1 MKKTPVNR
9 FFAFLLALLLVGGHL
24 CHPAFSPA
32 ARAADAMT
40 IRNVTAQSDM
50 RVWVRFN
57 NKVDQVYD
65 ENSTRTDSLASRGHI
80 EGFAIVDAD
89 GNLMSSDGV
98 EARWDSPF
106 GSKSGFVEFNT
117 SPNLWWIDFNPGD
130 SPAFGCQTISDVLA
144 LTRPGARFEGG
155 QVVVFFEDLH
165 HTDAKRT
172 DLYNNSRIDGL
183 LDRDNG
189 WVSIAANKK
198 GGWSESGAD
207 VLYAAI
213 NPTATSFEVSDWS
226 SKQGIITFSEPVW
239 IDSKAFKAMRILDN
253 ITSQTL
259 LRPSTTGLANKN
271 GWYLHWTGGTASVTD
286 DSAQSFS
293 DADGK
298 TYSTRWIFTL
308 NGGVTMQQIKDLV
321 DQGGFYEGTQL
332 SFCLEELPASANN
345 GTITGKL
352 KGVMEHILTSDGRP
366 AATTKDSSN
375 GNYDDIYL
383 PVFRV
388 DKESTPLTIKEVRYY
403 DENHLYIGFSA
414 PYVNKAYGIVIK
426 LQILDGSGNV
436 VEKGTGMTS
445 ILEAQN
451 QIYFPNKFGLYV
463 EIRGSQSA
471 YYQNAIETLFAEHPD
486 YSLRLC
492 ILDRNEDGAI
502 IGEDGDGYVNTCYDS
517 YYNGAGYSSMY
528 SAETARFLKADDEKV
543 TYNGTAYEAAT
554 CKVTLPSEMVR
565 FESATRLNDEQV
577 LFRFS
582 EPVGNSAQY
591 RFYLYAVDA
600 NGDEITAVSQKDF
613 TGLYYQWH
621 NGVGISDLLF
631 GKLSGGSTFSQFEA
645 DVQAAGYAAGSYS
658 LRVGLEEVA
667 TNILQTLI
675 PCDGKVEGF
684 WSIATG
690 QRVVPTELGSVGT
703 ASSYTN
709 FRPDRATVALEE
721 TPRMIKAVMI
731 DKTTLEVT
739 FSEPIVKNQLV
750 DGDPTIAALIRLV
763 DENNALI
770 RYEDNS
776 GWAQLGGT
784 FAPTEDASV
793 WTFTIPNVDR
803 GGLSKLV
810 NLIDSS
816 EYYRNKRITFAV
828 ENSGSAP
835 TLSDNRGYMKQVVYN
850 LTNENGAPL
859 AANNPLAVQNGSI
872 GPDGTTKYNWNSG
885 YYCPLVVDPLAT
897 GAYLMADNQSVTVC
911 FETPVAIKSVE
922 GAKLVTEDGA
932 EISITSATP
941 VKEQNGYAA
950 SFVLAL
956 ASAPGE
962 SSNLTLILPKE
973 SVVSAS
979 GGTAAKDHEVA
990 LAEPTI
996 SVTVTWQGLSF
1007 TYDAVWSPASHDWL
1021 VANLE
1026 DSLASGS
1033 AVLVKNGSTI
1043 PVLASLSLEK
1053 QTGWDGIEYTFSGDS
1068 LDVIPAGTERKRKIS
1083 AAVAQD
1089 IHLSQI
1095 PTESASVATL
1105 TLTVARPGDAS
1116 NQ

>member
-1 MKKTPVNR
+1 MKKTPANR

-24 CHPAFSPA
+24 CHPAFFPA

-40 IRNVTAQSDM
+40 IRNVTEQSDV

-57 NKVDQVYD
+57 NRVDQVND

-80 EGFAIVDAD
+80 EGFAIVDAN

-98 EARWDSPF
+98 TARWDSPF
-106 GSKSGFVEFNT
+106 VSKSGFVGFDT

-130 SPAFGCQTISDVLA
+130 SPAFECQTISDVLK
-144 LTRPGARFEGG
+144 LTRPDALFEGG
-155 QVVVFFEDLH
+155 QVVVFFEDKH
-165 HTDAKRT
+165 YTEDTRT
-172 DLYNNSRIDGL
+172 GLYNNGRIDGL
-183 LDRDNG
+183 LDRDND
-189 WVSIAANKK
+189 WASVAANKT
-198 GGWSESGAD
+198 GGWTGNGPD

-226 SKQGIITFSEPVW
+226 SGQGVVTFSEPVW

-259 LRPSTTGLANKN
+259 LRPSTSGLANKN
-271 GWYLHWTGGTASVTD
+271 GWYLHWTGTTASVTD
-286 DSAQSFS
+286 ESAQFFS
-293 DADGK
+293 SGEK

-308 NGGVTMQQIKDLV
+308 NGGTTMQQIKDLV

-366 AATTKDSSN
+366 AATTKDSNN

-388 DKESTPLTIKEVRYY
+388 DKDTAPLTIKEVRYY

-414 PYVNKAYGIVIK
+414 PYVNKASGIVIK
-426 LQILDGSGNV
+426 LQILDGAGNV

-445 ILEAQN
+445 ILEVQN

-492 ILDRNEDGAI
+492 ILDRNEGAV
-502 IGEDGDGYVNTCYDS
+502 IGADGDGYVNLCYDY

-528 SAETARFLKADDEKV
+528 SEETARFLKANASV

-554 CKVTLPSEMVR
+554 CEVTLPSEMVR

-591 RFYLYAVDA
+591 RFYLYAVDE
-600 NGDEITAVSQKDF
+600 NGDEITAVPQKDF

-645 DVQAAGYAAGSYS
+645 AVQAAGYAAGSYS
-658 LRVGLEEVA
+658 LRVGLEEIA
-667 TNILQTLI
+667 TNIRQTLI
-675 PCDGKVEGF
+675 PGDGKVEGF

-690 QRVVPTELGSVGT
+690 QRVLPTELGSVGT
-703 ASSYTN
+703 AANQYKD
-709 FRPDRATVALEE
+709 FQPDRATVALEE
-721 TPRMIKAVMI
+721 TPRMISAVMI
-731 DKTTLEVT
+731 DQLTLQVT
-739 FSEPIVKNQLV
+739 FSEPMVKNQLV
-750 DGDPTIAALIRLV
+750 SGNPSLAALIRLV

-776 GWAQLGGT
+776 EWAQLGGT
-784 FAPTEDASV
+784 FAPTEEDASI
-793 WTFTIPNVDR
+793 WTFTIPQKDR
-803 GGLSKLV
+803 GGLAKLV

-816 EYYRNKRITFAV
+816 DYYRNKRITFAV
-828 ENSGSAP
+828 ESSGSVP
-835 TLSDNRGYMKQVVYN
+835 TPSKENYIKQVVYN

-859 AANNPLAVQNGSI
+859 AANNPLAVKNGSV
-872 GPDGTTKYNWNSG
+872 GPDGTKYGWNSG
-885 YYCPLVVDPLAT
+885 YYCSLAVDPLAT

-911 FETPVAIKSVE
+911 FETPVAITSVT
-922 GAKLVTEDGA
+922 GAKLRAADGT
-932 EISITSATP
+932 EISITSSKP

-956 ASAPGE
+956 E
-962 SSNLTLILPKE
+962 SEPTDLSNLTLILPKE
-973 SVVSAS
+973 SVESAS
-979 GGTAAKDHEVA
+979 GGKAAQDHEVA
-990 LAEPTI
+990 LADPTI

-1026 DSLASGS
+1026 DSLESGS
-1033 AVLVKNGSTI
+1033 AVLVKNSSSI

-1053 QTGWDGIEYTFSGDS
+1053 QTGWEGIEYAFTGDS
-1068 LDVIPAGTERKRKIS
+1068 LDVIPVGTERKRKIS
-1083 AAVAQD
+1083 AAVAQE

-1116 NQ
+1116 TQ

>member
-1 MKKTPVNR
+1 MKKISTNR
-9 FFAFLLALLLVGGHL
+9 FLAFLLALLLVGGHL
-24 CHPAFSPA
+24 CHPAFFPA

-40 IRNVTAQSDM
+40 IRNVTEQSDV

-57 NKVDQVYD
+57 NRVDQVND
-65 ENSTRTDSLASRGHI
+65 ENSTRTDSLVSRGHI
-80 EGFAIVDAD
+80 EGFAIVDANGD
-89 GNLMSSDGV
+89 LMSADGV
-98 EARWDSPF
+98 VARWDSPF

-117 SPNLWWIDFNPGD
+117 SPNLWWIEFNPGE
-130 SPAFGCQTISDVLA
+130 SPAFECQTISDVLA

-172 DLYNNSRIDGL
+172 ELYNNGKIDGL

-189 WVSIAANKK
+189 WASVSANKK
-198 GGWSESGAD
+198 GGWSGNGPD

-213 NPTATSFEVSDWS
+213 NPTATSFAVSDWS
-226 SKQGIITFSEPVW
+226 SNQGIVTFSEPVW
-239 IDSKAFKAMRILDN
+239 VDPNAFKAMRILDN

-271 GWYLHWTGGTASVTD
+271 GWYLHWTGGIASVTD
-286 DSAQSFS
+286 ESAQFFS
-293 DADGK
+293 SGGK

-308 NGGVTMQQIKDLV
+308 NGGTTMQQIKDLV

-332 SFCLEELPASANN
+332 SFCLEELPATPSNG
-345 GTITGKL
+345 GTITGKI
-352 KGVMEHILTSDGRP
+352 KGVMEHVLTSDGRP
-366 AATTKDSSN
+366 AATTKDSNN

-388 DKESTPLTIKEVRYY
+388 DKDTTPLTIKEVRYY

-414 PYVNKAYGIVIK
+414 PYVVNTAGIVIK
-426 LQILDGSGNV
+426 LQILDGAGNV
-436 VEKGTGMTS
+436 VENGSGMTS
-445 ILEAQN
+445 ITRDEN
-451 QIYFPNKFGLYV
+451 NIYLVNKFGLYV
-463 EIRGSQSA
+463 VIRGSQSA
-471 YYQNAIETLFAEHPD
+471 YYQSAIEALFAEHPE

-492 ILDRNEDGAI
+492 ILDRNETGNI
-502 IGEDGDGYVNTCYDS
+502 SGTVGDGYVNLCYDY

-528 SAETARFLKADDEKV
+528 SDDTARFLKADTPV

-582 EPVGNSAQY
+582 EPVGNDAQY
-591 RFYLYAVDA
+591 RFYLYAVDKA
-600 NGDEITAVSQKDF
+600 TGEEIKAVSQKDF

-631 GKLSGGSTFSQFEA
+631 GKLSGESTFSQFEA
-645 DVQAAGYAAGSYS
+645 AVQAAGYAAGSYS

-667 TNILQTLI
+667 TNIRQTLI

-703 ASSYTN
+703 ASQYTN

-721 TPRMIKAVMI
+721 TPRMISAVMI
-731 DKTTLEVT
+731 DRLTLQVT

-750 DGDPTIAALIRLV
+750 DGDPAIVAMIRLV

-776 GWAQLGGT
+776 NWAQLGGT

-816 EYYRNKRITFAV
+816 DYYRNKRITFAV
-828 ENSGSAP
+828 ENSGNVP
-835 TLSDNRGYMKQVVYN
+835 TPSDTNRGYMKQVVYN
-850 LTNENGAPL
+850 LTNENGVPL
-859 AANNPLAVQNGSI
+859 AANNPLAVLNGST
-872 GPDGTTKYNWNSG
+872 GPDGHLYGWNSG

-911 FETPVAIKSVE
+911 FETPVAIESVT
-922 GAKLVTEDGA
+922 GAKLRAEDGT
-932 EISITSATP
+932 EISITSAAP

-950 SFVLAL
+950 SFVLTL
-956 ASAPGE
+956 ESAPAE
-962 SSNLTLILPKE
+962 SSNLTLILPKD

-979 GGTAAKDHEVA
+979 GGTAARDHEVA
-990 LAEPTI
+990 LAELTM

-1007 TYDAVWSPASHDWL
+1007 TYDAVWSPASHDYL

-1026 DSLASGS
+1026 DSLESGS
-1033 AVLVKNGSTI
+1033 AVLVKNSSTI

-1053 QTGWDGIEYTFSGDS
+1053 QPGWDGIEYTFSGDS
-1068 LDVIPAGTERKRKIS
+1068 LEVIPAGTERKRKIS
-1083 AAVAQD
+1083 AAVAQE

-1095 PTESASVATL
+1095 PTESAKVATL

-1116 NQ
+1116 TQ

>member
-1 MKKTPVNR
+1 MKKTPINR

-24 CHPAFSPA
+24 CHPAFFPA
-32 ARAADAMT
+32 ALAADAMT

-57 NKVDQVYD
+57 NRVDQVYD

-80 EGFAIVDAD
+80 EGFAIVDENGD
-89 GNLMSSDGV
+89 LMSDDEGV

-117 SPNLWWIDFNPGD
+117 SPNLWWIEFTPGD
-130 SPAFGCQTISDVLA
+130 SDSLKFNCQTISDVLA
-144 LTRPGARFEGG
+144 LTRPTGRFEGG

-165 HTDAKRT
+165 HTDTKRT
-172 DLYNNSRIDGL
+172 ELYNNGKIDGL

-189 WVSIAANKK
+189 WASVSANKK
-198 GGWSESGAD
+198 GGWSGSGPD

-226 SKQGIITFSEPVW
+226 SNQGIITFSEPVW
-239 IDSKAFKAMRILDN
+239 VDQGVFRAMRILDN

-271 GWYLHWTGGTASVTD
+271 GWYLHWTGRIDSVTD
-286 DSAQSFS
+286 ESAQSFS
-293 DADGK
+293 SGGK
-298 TYSTRWIFTL
+298 TYSTRWLFTL
-308 NGGVTMQQIKDLV
+308 YSGTTMQQIKDLV

-332 SFCLEELPASANN
+332 SFCLEENNLGSAR
-345 GTITGKL
+345 
-352 KGVMEHILTSDGRP
+352 GVMERAYTFDGRF
-366 AATTKDSSN
+366 AASTKDSNS

-383 PVFRV
+383 PAFRV
-388 DKESTPLTIKEVRYY
+388 DKESAPLTIKEVRYY

-414 PYVNKAYGIVIK
+414 PYVYNTAGTVIM
-426 LQILDGSGNV
+426 LQILDGAGNV
-436 VEKGTGMTS
+436 ITKGSGLTAIT
-445 ILEAQN
+445 ADQN
-451 QIYFPNKFGLYV
+451 NNQLTNKFGLYV
-463 EIRGSQSA
+463 EIRGSQQP
-471 YYQNAIETLFAEHPD
+471 YYSQNVIETLFAEHPD

-492 ILDRNEDGAI
+492 ILDKVENGVS
-502 IGEDGDGYVNTCYDS
+502 GTDGDGYVNLCYDY

-528 SAETARFLKADDEKV
+528 SDDTARFLKADDEKI
-543 TYNGTAYEAAT
+543 TYNGTAYEAAI

-591 RFYLYAVDA
+591 RFYLYAVDKA
-600 NGDEITAVSQKDF
+600 TGEEITAVPQKDF

-645 DVQAAGYAAGSYS
+645 AVQAVGYAAGSYS

-675 PCDGKVEGF
+675 PSDGKVEGF

-690 QRVVPTELGSVGT
+690 QRVLPTELGSVGT

-776 GWAQLGGT
+776 NWAQLGGT

-803 GGLSKLV
+803 GGLAKLV
-810 NLIDSS
+810 NLIDSND
-816 EYYRNKRITFAV
+816 YYRNKRITFAV
-828 ENSGSAP
+828 ESSGNVP
-835 TLSDNRGYMKQVVYN
+835 TPSDTNRGYMKQVVYN

-859 AANNPLAVQNGSI
+859 AANNPLAVQNGST
-872 GPDGTTKYNWNSG
+872 GPDGTKYGWNSG
-885 YYCPLVVDPLAT
+885 YYCPLAVDPLAT

-911 FETPVAIKSVE
+911 FETPVEIKSVT
-922 GAKLVTEDGA
+922 GAKLITEAGT

-956 ASAPGE
+956 ASAPAE
-962 SSNLTLILPKE
+962 SSNLTLFLPKD

-1033 AVLVKNGSTI
+1033 AVLVKNSSTI

>member
-1 MKKTPVNR
+1 MKKISTNR
-9 FFAFLLALLLVGGHL
+9 FLAFLLALLLVGGHL
-24 CHPAFSPA
+24 CHPAFFPA

-40 IRNVTAQSDM
+40 IRNVTAQSDV

-57 NKVDQVYD
+57 NRVDQVND
-65 ENSTRTDSLASRGHI
+65 ENSTRTDSLVSRGHI
-80 EGFAIVDAD
+80 EGFAIVDANGD
-89 GNLMSSDGV
+89 LMSADGV
-98 EARWDSPF
+98 VARWDSPF
-106 GSKSGFVEFNT
+106 DSKSGFVDWTN
-117 SPNLWWIDFNPGD
+117 SPTLWWIDFNPGE
-130 SPAFGCQTISDVLA
+130 SPAFECQTISDVLK

-155 QVVVFFEDLH
+155 QVVVFFEDQHYLEE
-165 HTDAKRT
+165 KRT
-172 DLYNNSRIDGL
+172 NYYKNGTIEGI

-189 WVSIAANKK
+189 SVSIAANKK
-198 GGWSESGAD
+198 GGWTGNGPD

-226 SKQGIITFSEPVW
+226 SGQGVVTFSEPVW
-239 IDSKAFKAMRILDN
+239 IDPGVFRAMRILDN
-253 ITSQTL
+253 MTSQGL
-259 LRPSTTGLANKN
+259 LRPSTSGLANKN
-271 GWYLHWTGGTASVTD
+271 GWYLHWTGSIASVTD
-286 DSAQSFS
+286 ESAQFFS
-293 DADGK
+293 SGGK
-298 TYSTRWIFTL
+298 TYSTRWTFTL
-308 NGGVTMQQIKDLV
+308 NGGTTMQQIKDLV
-321 DQGGFYEGTQL
+321 DQGGFYEGTHL
-332 SFCLEELPASANN
+332 SFCLEENN
-345 GTITGKL
+345 LGTAR
-352 KGVMEHILTSDGRP
+352 GVMERAYTFDGRF
-366 AATTKDSSN
+366 AASTKDSGS

-388 DKESTPLTIKEVRYY
+388 DKDTAPLTIKEVRYY

-414 PYVNKAYGIVIK
+414 PYVYNTAGTVIM
-426 LQILDGSGNV
+426 LQILDGAGNV
-436 VEKGTGMTS
+436 VEKGSGLTAIT
-445 ILEAQN
+445 AVQN
-451 QIYFPNKFGLYV
+451 NIYLANKFGLFV
-463 EIRGSQSA
+463 EVRGSQQP
-471 YYQNAIETLFAEHPD
+471 YYSQSAIETLFAEHPE

-492 ILDRNEDGAI
+492 ILDKVENGVSGA
-502 IGEDGDGYVNTCYDS
+502 DGDGYVNLCYDY
-517 YYNGAGYSSMY
+517 YYNGAGYSSLY
-528 SAETARFLKADDEKV
+528 SAETARFLKADEDTTV

-582 EPVGNSAQY
+582 EPVGNDAQY
-591 RFYLYAVDA
+591 RFYLYAVDE

-621 NGVGISDLLF
+621 NGVGTSDLLF

-645 DVQAAGYAAGSYS
+645 AVQAAGYAAGSYS
-658 LRVGLEEVA
+658 LRVGLEEIA
-667 TNILQTLI
+667 TNIRQTLI
-675 PCDGKVEGF
+675 PGDGKVEGF

-721 TPRMIKAVMI
+721 TPRMISAVMI
-731 DKTTLEVT
+731 DRLTLQVT

-750 DGDPTIAALIRLV
+750 DGDPAIVAMIRLV

-776 GWAQLGGT
+776 NWAQLGGT

-810 NLIDSS
+810 NLIDSND
-816 EYYRNKRITFAV
+816 YYRNKRITFAV
-828 ENSGSAP
+828 ENSGNVP
-835 TLSDNRGYMKQVVYN
+835 TPSDTNRGYMKQVVYN

-859 AANNPLAVQNGSI
+859 AANNPLAVKNGST
-872 GPDGTTKYNWNSG
+872 GPDGTKYGWNSG
-885 YYCPLVVDPLAT
+885 YYCSLAVDPLAT

-911 FETPVAIKSVE
+911 FETPVAITSVT
-922 GAKLVTEDGA
+922 GAKLRAADGTEIPIA
-932 EISITSATP
+932 SAAP

-950 SFVLAL
+950 SFVLVL
-956 ASAPGE
+956 E
-962 SSNLTLILPKE
+962 SEPTDLSNLTLILPMD
-973 SVVSAS
+973 SVESAS
-979 GGTAAKDHEVA
+979 GGKAAQDHEVA

-1026 DSLASGS
+1026 DSLESGS
-1033 AVLVKNGSTI
+1033 AVLVKNSSSI

-1053 QTGWDGIEYTFSGDS
+1053 QTGWEGIEYAFTGDS
-1068 LDVIPAGTERKRKIS
+1068 LDVIPVGTERKRKIS
-1083 AAVAQD
+1083 AAVAQE

-1116 NQ
+1116 TQ

>member
-1 MKKTPVNR
+1 MKKTPINR

-24 CHPAFSPA
+24 CHPAFFPA
-32 ARAADAMT
+32 ARAADAMA

-57 NKVDQVYD
+57 NKVDQIND
-65 ENSTRTDSLASRGHI
+65 PDNKRTELYGDTYRNACGHI

-89 GNLMSSDGV
+89 GNLMSSDDV

-106 GSKSGFVEFNT
+106 ASNKSGFVDWTN
-117 SPNLWWIDFNPGD
+117 SPTLWWIDFNPGD
-130 SPAFGCQTISDVLA
+130 SPAFDCQTISDVLA

-155 QVVVFFEDLH
+155 QVVVFFEDQHYLEE
-165 HTDAKRT
+165 KRT
-172 DLYNNSRIDGL
+172 DYYNNGTIEGI

-189 WVSIAANKK
+189 SVSVAANKK
-198 GGWSESGAD
+198 GGWSGNGPD

-226 SKQGIITFSEPVW
+226 SNQGIITFSEPVW
-239 IDSKAFKAMRILDN
+239 IDQGVFRAMRILDN

-271 GWYLHWTGGTASVTD
+271 GWYLHWTGRIDSVTD
-286 DSAQSFS
+286 ESAQSFS
-293 DADGK
+293 SGGK

-308 NGGVTMQQIKDLV
+308 YSGTTMQQIKDLV

-332 SFCLEELPASANN
+332 SFCLEENNLGSAR
-345 GTITGKL
+345 
-352 KGVMEHILTSDGRP
+352 GVMERAYTFDGRF
-366 AATTKDSSN
+366 AASTKDSNS

-383 PVFRV
+383 PAFRV
-388 DKESTPLTIKEVRYY
+388 DKESAPLTIKEVRYY

-414 PYVNKAYGIVIK
+414 PYVYNTAGTVIM
-426 LQILDGSGNV
+426 LQILDGAGNV
-436 VEKGTGMTS
+436 VEKGSGLTAITS
-445 ILEAQN
+445 DQN
-451 QIYFPNKFGLYV
+451 NIYLTNKFGLYV
-463 EIRGSQSA
+463 EVRGSQQT
-471 YYQNAIETLFAEHPD
+471 YYSQSAIETLFAEHPD

-492 ILDRNEDGAI
+492 ILDKVENGVSGA
-502 IGEDGDGYVNTCYDS
+502 DGDGYVNLCYDY

-543 TYNGTAYEAAT
+543 TYNGTAYEAAA

-613 TGLYYQWH
+613 TGLFYQPYQGETLS
-621 NGVGISDLLF
+621 NLLV
-631 GKLSGGSTFSQFEA
+631 GKLSGGATFSQFEA
-645 DVQAAGYAAGSYS
+645 AVRDAGYAAGSYS

-667 TNILQTLI
+667 TNIRQTLI
-675 PCDGKVEGF
+675 PSDGKVEGF
-684 WSIATG
+684 WSAATG
-690 QRVVPTELGSVGT
+690 QGVVPTELGSVGT

-721 TPRMIKAVMI
+721 TPRMISAVMI
-731 DKTTLEVT
+731 DRLTLKVT

-776 GWAQLGGT
+776 NWAQLGGT
-784 FAPTEDASV
+784 FAPTEEDASV
-793 WTFTIPNVDR
+793 WIFTIPNEDR

-816 EYYRNKRITFAV
+816 DYYRNKRITFAV
-828 ENSGSAP
+828 ESSGSIP
-835 TLSDNRGYMKQVVYN
+835 TPSKENYIKQVVYN

-859 AANNPLAVQNGSI
+859 AANNPLAVQNGST
-872 GPDGTTKYNWNSG
+872 GPDGTKYGWNSG
-885 YYCPLVVDPLAT
+885 YYCPLAVDPLAT

-911 FETPVAIKSVE
+911 FETPVAIESVE
-922 GAKLVTEDGA
+922 GAKLIAEDGA
-932 EISITSATP
+932 EISITAATP

-956 ASAPGE
+956 ENPTAGDLK
-962 SSNLTLILPKE
+962 LTLFLPKA

-979 GGTAAKDHEVA
+979 GGTAAQDHEVE

-1053 QTGWDGIEYTFSGDS
+1053 QNGWDGIEYTFSGDS